1 MKSQQIILLCFFLH
15 LPLYHLIKY
24 TEGTASFCI
33 YVVTIIGHVSEI
45 TWRSRRGIR
54 EARALNVA
62 LVLIDQEIIP
72 CKDNKKYKED
82 IVRIEIKLIYYIA
95 IYIIAD
101 I

>member
-1 MKSQQIILLCFFLH
+1 M
-15 LPLYHLIKY
+15 
-24 TEGTASFCI
+24 
-33 YVVTIIGHVSEI
+33 VTIIGPVSEI
-45 TWRSRRGIR
+45 TWKSSRGIR